1 MKSYCVKQK
10 KVTLCVPGSERYE
23 KAKNGRLMLKC
34 ICSECGITKTKF
46 VEQSGNWLARRGGA
60 GILDTVA
67 STGADL
73 LIHHG
78 IPWLGKKAVEMG
90 RYYTSEAIRNP
101 KLQKKA
107 IDYALDKLNPMIQN
121 VGSQALNQ
129 LSTKIRPNR
138 KYKTDRKDLDGGAL
152 DIHKAIGMLPKP
164 KSGWTLPGHKYTG
177 PYNDLDSQVKYDP
190 VTGEILEIYDKP
202 TGKTDAI
209 AMQHDVDYSV
219 CKDDKKC
226 KNKADRKMVKSLDS
240 VPYNERQWGHWL
252 ARNMINMKQTL
263 GLGVNKG
270 RQKTWQEKLADE
282 LHKPIKRDF
291 TRRRVIVNHIDEV
304 WCSDLVEMQQFS
316 KWNKGFR
323 YLLMVLD
330 VFSKYGWIVPLKDK
344 KGETVAEAFKTIF
357 KEGRKPQ
364 YLWTDKGKEY
374 YNKNMKELLEKN
386 GLTLYSTE
394 NEEKS
399 SVCERWNRTIK
410 SKMWKQFTMQGNT
423 QYLDMLPKLV
433 KQYNNTKHSSI
444 KMTPKEASKK
454 INEGTVYFN
463 LYGDMEPLSAKP
475 KFKVGDK
482 VRISKYKRNVFDKG
496 YTPNWTEEVFTI
508 DKMQY
513 TNPITYKL
521 KDLRGK
527 DIQGSFYEP
536 ELLKAKQDVFRIDK
550 VIRRNYKN
558 KQALV
563 KWKGYSDEFNSWIP
577 MKDLQ
582 HI

>member
-1 MKSYCVKQK
+1 M
-10 KVTLCVPGSERYE
+10 
-23 KAKNGRLMLKC
+23 
-34 ICSECGITKTKF
+34 
-46 VEQSGNWLARRGGA
+46 
-60 GILDTVA
+60 
-67 STGADL
+67 
-73 LIHHG
+73 
-78 IPWLGKKAVEMG
+78 
-90 RYYTSEAIRNP
+90 
-101 KLQKKA
+101 
-107 IDYALDKLNPMIQN
+107 
-121 VGSQALNQ
+121 
-129 LSTKIRPNR
+129 
-138 KYKTDRKDLDGGAL
+138 
-152 DIHKAIGMLPKP
+152 
-164 KSGWTLPGHKYTG
+164 
-177 PYNDLDSQVKYDP
+177 
-190 VTGEILEIYDKP
+190 
-202 TGKTDAI
+202 
-209 AMQHDVDYSV
+209 
-219 CKDDKKC
+219 
-226 KNKADRKMVKSLDS
+226 
-240 VPYNERQWGHWL
+240 
-252 ARNMINMKQTL
+252 
-263 GLGVNKG
+263 
-270 RQKTWQEKLADE
+270 
-282 LHKPIKRDF
+282 
-291 TRRRVIVNHIDEV
+291 NHIDEV

-344 KGETVAEAFKTIF
+344 KGETVSEALKTIL

-386 GLTLYSTE
+386 GITLYSTE

-410 SKMWKQFTMQGNT
+410 TKMLKQFTVQGNT

-433 KQYNNTKHSSI
+433 KEYNNTKHSSI
-444 KMTPKEASKK
+444 KMTPIEASKK
-454 INEGTVYFN
+454 KNEGTVYFN
-463 LYGDMEPLSAKP
+463 LYGDMEPLSTKP

-496 YTPNWTEEVFTI
+496 YTPNWTEEVFTV

-521 KDLRGK
+521 KDLRGE

-550 VIRRNYKN
+550 VIRRNYKK

-563 KWKGYSDEFNSWIP
+563 KWKGYSDKFNSWIP

-582 HI
+582 HINT